1 MNAYSL
7 DLELARKALASQP
20 FSVYLGAR
28 LTAFGDG
35 AATLELDVREE
46 LHQQNGFVHG
56 GVLSYAADNALTF
69 AAGTVAG
76 PGLLTAG
83 YTIDYLRPA
92 QGAVLRAHAQVVR
105 PGRTRVACRCELY
118 LLDTEGNQTLCA
130 IAQGTIAIAKTAPP
144 VSEQL
149 SSP

>member
-1 MNAYSL
+1 MSAYSP
-7 DLELARKALASQP
+7 DLALAQEALASQP

-28 LTAFGDG
+28 LTAFGNG
-35 AATLELDVREE
+35 AATLELNVREE
-46 LHQQNGFVHG
+46 LRQQNGFVHG

-92 QGAVLRAHAQVVR
+92 RGAVLRAHAQVVR
-105 PGRTRVACRCELY
+105 PGRTRVVCRCDVI
-118 LLDTEGNQTLCA
+118 LLDADGNQTLCA
-130 IAQGTIAIAKTAPP
+130 IAQGTIAVAETTLPRP
-144 VSEQL
+144 G
-149 SSP
+149 

>member
-1 MNAYSL
+1 MSANSP
-7 DLELARKALASQP
+7 DLALAQKALASQP

-28 LTAFGDG
+28 LTAFGNG

-46 LHQQNGFVHG
+46 LRQQNGFVHG

-92 QGAVLRAHAQVVR
+92 RGVVLRAHAQVVR
-105 PGRTRVACRCELY
+105 PGRTRVVCRCDLIM
-118 LLDTEGNQTLCA
+118 LDADGNQTLCA
-130 IAQGTIAIAKTAPP
+130 IAQGTIAVAQTTLPRP
-144 VSEQL
+144 G
-149 SSP
+149 

>member
-1 MNAYSL
+1 VVNAYSP
-7 DLELARKALASQP
+7 DLVLARKVLASQP
-20 FSVYLGAR
+20 FSIYLGAR

-35 AATLELDVREE
+35 AATLEVDVREE
-46 LHQQNGFVHG
+46 LRQQNGFVHG

-92 QGAVLRAHAQVVR
+92 QGTVLRAHAQVVR
-105 PGRTRVACRCELY
+105 PGRTRVVCRCDLTM
-118 LLDTEGNQTLCA
+118 LDADGNQTLCA
-130 IAQGTIAIAKTAPP
+130 IAQGTIAVAETALP
-144 VSEQL
+144 VAG
-149 SSP
+149 

>member
-1 MNAYSL
+1 MNAYPP

-20 FSVYLGAR
+20 FSIYLGAR

-46 LHQQNGFVHG
+46 LRQQNGFVHG

-92 QGAVLRAHAQVVR
+92 QGAVLRAHAEVVR
-105 PGRTRVACRCELY
+105 PGRTRVVCRCDLF
-118 LLDTEGNQTLCA
+118 LLDSSGNQMLCA
-130 IAQGTIAIAKTAPP
+130 IAQGTIAVAETAPP
-144 VSEQL
+144 VSG
-149 SSP
+149 